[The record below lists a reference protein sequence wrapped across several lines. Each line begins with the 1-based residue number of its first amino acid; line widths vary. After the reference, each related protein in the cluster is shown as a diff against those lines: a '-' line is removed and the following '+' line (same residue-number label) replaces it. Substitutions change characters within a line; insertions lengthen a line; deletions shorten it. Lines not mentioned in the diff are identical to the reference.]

1 MMFRE
6 AAEPAQDEA
15 DVSSEY
21 PAVGV
26 RFVDDDVAQVA
37 QQP

>member
-1 MMFRE
+1 MFRE
-6 AAEPAQDEA
+6 AAESAQDKA
-15 DVSSEY
+15 DVSSKY

-26 RFVDDDVAQVA
+26 RFVDYDVAQVA

>member
-6 AAEPAQDEA
+6 SAESAKDEA